1 MTPESSDRGPDTP
14 TVAAAGPDNDALL
27 LRLQYRIATAM
38 RSAGSTEQTL
48 RRVLDALVELEG
60 IDCGGIYTFDRAGEL
75 TLRVHIGLPDWFID
89 GAMRYPADSPHATLA
104 RGGQPVYQGFKDVP
118 PALLTSVV
126 QREALRAIASVP
138 VAHEGRVV
146 GLLNLASHTHE
157 AIPTDVRGL
166 IEAVAAEIGGVIAF
180 MTAEHERRTSQANLQ
195 ALFASVEEFMFI
207 LDDGGH
213 IVHVNPAVERALGYR
228 EEELR
233 GQHVLA
239 VHPPERRE
247 EAGRIVMEMLAG
259 SSTRCPV
266 PLLARNGALIPVET
280 RVVQG
285 VWDGKPALFGVS
297 RDVSERLAAQ
307 AALQAERDFVRLV
320 MDAVAQ
326 GITVTDADGYFEYVN
341 PAYAR
346 MLGRP
351 ADEIVGRRPEEFT
364 LEEDHAH
371 LAKARAA
378 RLQGVT
384 TRYETRL
391 RRADGQIVHGLVTG
405 TPRWPDRPTVGAIAA
420 ITDLTEHRRQEEER
434 LRLEQQVHDARRR
447 ASLGTMAGGIAH
459 HLNNQLT
466 AVIGN
471 LSLGE
476 MPGLPDDTLR
486 RAMVSARQS
495 AERAA
500 DLARHMLTYIGYR
513 TSERGRL
520 TLGPV
525 VRGLVT
531 EFRASLPPTVEVV
544 ASIED
549 TDVVVALGGGEV
561 GQIVRSLLTNAAEA
575 IGLAAGTIRVTLAS
589 EGAAALSA
597 AELALRPT
605 DAAQLA
611 VLRVADTGRG
621 MDQEEL
627 GRMFDPFF
635 STKLIGRGLGLA
647 LTQGLVEAAGGVITA
662 TSAPG
667 RGTTVSVL
675 LPVAR

>member
-1 MTPESSDRGPDTP
+1 MTQKLSDRGPEP
-14 TVAAAGPDNDALL
+14 HPVAGAGHDNDASL
-27 LRLQYRIATAM
+27 LRLQYRIATTL
-38 RSAGSTEQTL
+38 RSAGTTEQSL
-48 RRVLDALVELEG
+48 RRVLDALVDLEG
-60 IDCGGIYTFDRAGEL
+60 VDCGGIYTFDSAGEL
-75 TLRVHIGLPDWFID
+75 TLRVHLGLPDWFIA
-89 GAMRYPADSPHATLA
+89 GATRYPADSPHATLA
-104 RGGQPVYQGFKDVP
+104 RGGQPVYQSFKDVP

-126 QREALRAIASVP
+126 QREALRAIAAVP
-138 VAHEGRVV
+138 VSHEGRVV

-166 IEAVAAEIGGVIAF
+166 IEAVAAEIGSVIAF
-180 MTAEHERRTSQANLQ
+180 MTAEHGLRTSQANLQ
-195 ALFASVEEFMFI
+195 ALFASIEEFMFI

-213 IVHVNPAVERALGYR
+213 IVHVNPAVERVLGYR

-239 VHPPERRE
+239 VHPPDRRE
-247 EAGRIVMEMLAG
+247 EAGRIVGEMLAG
-259 SSTRCPV
+259 SATRCPV
-266 PLLARNGALIPVET
+266 PLLTRSGALIPVET

-297 RDVSERLAAQ
+297 RDTSERVAAQ
-307 AALQAERDFVRLV
+307 AALQAERDFVRVV

-351 ADEIVGRRPEEFT
+351 AEEIVGRRPEEFT

-371 LAKARAA
+371 LKEARAA
-378 RLQGVT
+378 RLRGLT
-384 TRYETRL
+384 SRYETRL

-405 TPRWPDRPTVGAIAA
+405 TPRWQDRPSVGAIAA
-420 ITDLTEHRRQEEER
+420 ITDLTEHRLRQEER
-434 LRLEQQVHDARRR
+434 LQLEQQVHDARRR

-486 RAMVSARQS
+486 RAMGSARQS

-520 TLGPV
+520 ALGPV
-525 VRGLVT
+525 VNGLVA
-531 EFRASLPPTVEVV
+531 EFRATLPPSVDVV
-544 ASIED
+544 ANVED
-549 TDVVVALGGGEV
+549 ADLPVALSGGEV
-561 GQIVRSLLTNAAEA
+561 AQVVRSLLTNAVEA
-575 IGLAAGTIRVTLAS
+575 IGLASGTVRVTLAS
-589 EGAAALSA
+589 EGTITLSA
-597 AELALRPT
+597 AERVLRPK
-605 DAAQLA
+605 DAGE
-611 VLRVADTGRG
+611 VVVIRVADTGRG
-621 MDQEEL
+621 MDPEEL
-627 GRMFDPFF
+627 GRMFDPFY

-647 LTQGLVEAAGGVITA
+647 LTQGLVEAAGGAITA

-667 RGTTVSVL
+667 QGTTVSVL
-675 LPVAR
+675 LPVVP